1 MGKRRPIGCP
11 RCRGCCR
18 YCSVGR
24 FRDGSLATTDGYRH
38 KRRAHAD
45 PHAGCRCVA
54 ARTCEPAEPL
64 VYCAISTA
72 RATATSPPSASK
84 WARKHR
90 VRARERDVFF
100 HIAIRLRFT
109 AKLAVLHLKWNSVSE
124 DIQKTKRAGGPPTA
138 RPSCRQRHHTAH
150 TVTGQSWRI
159 YIYATAACGRRNAAA
174 PRYWRRV
181 QRRQACVLR

>member
-90 VRARERDVFF
+90 VRARERDVLVDV
-100 HIAIRLRFT
+100 AIRLRFT
-109 AKLAVLHLKWNSVSE
+109 AKLAVLHLNNGTRKT
-124 DIQKTKRAGGPPTA
+124 IQKTKRAGADGPPVVQTA
-138 RPSCRQRHHTAH
+138 TPHRTHSHRPVVA
-150 TVTGQSWRI
+150 I
-159 YIYATAACGRRNAAA
+159 YYIYAFAACVRRNAAA